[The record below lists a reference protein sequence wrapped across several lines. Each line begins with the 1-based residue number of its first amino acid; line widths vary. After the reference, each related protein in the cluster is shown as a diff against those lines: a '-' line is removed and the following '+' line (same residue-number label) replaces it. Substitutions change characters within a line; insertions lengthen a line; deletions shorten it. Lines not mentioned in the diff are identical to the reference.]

1 MGTQRANMG
10 NGAMKHCH
18 DVKVETIADMGFAE
32 KEVRAAL
39 SKPGRDV
46 IPTRYKRG
54 GQPQHWTET
63 RDGVSRQMRSMGD
76 PCPIAAAED
85 ARKSEVVA
93 ELADKLGIAPG
104 ADTTALREYYST
116 RGN

>member
-1 MGTQRANMG
+1 MG

-54 GQPQHWTET
+54 GNLST
-63 RDGVSRQMRSMGD
+63 G
-76 PCPIAAAED
+76 
-85 ARKSEVVA
+85 
-93 ELADKLGIAPG
+93 LKLEMAFLG
-104 ADTTALREYYST
+104 R
-116 RGN
+116 